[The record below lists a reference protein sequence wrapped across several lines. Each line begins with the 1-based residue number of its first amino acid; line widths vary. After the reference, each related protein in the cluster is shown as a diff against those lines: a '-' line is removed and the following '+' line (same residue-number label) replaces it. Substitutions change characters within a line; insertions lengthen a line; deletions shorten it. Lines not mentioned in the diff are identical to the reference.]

1 MLERQHQKEIER
13 AVIELLEDYDL
24 AKYPISVAAAA
35 EALQVKIVPYST
47 LDSQVQNMAFDVSS
61 DAFTIAD
68 AEYNST
74 TLAVND
80 VSGSNYNRA
89 RFSGAHEL
97 AHIFL
102 GHNEKSPHKEDEA
115 DYFAGYLL
123 APHPLILTMPKD
135 AVVAD
140 RFGVSGQCASYAI
153 DQANRRRRES
163 PLWEPHE
170 QWLVNNAIWRGGGLI
185 GRA

>member
-1 MLERQHQKEIER
+1 MLERQRQKEIER

-24 AKYPISVAAAA
+24 AKYPISVGAVA
-35 EALQVKIVPYST
+35 EALKVRVVPYST
-47 LDSQVQNMAFDVSS
+47 LDSHTQNMAFSVSN

-68 AEYNST
+68 AEYSLT

-80 VSGSNYNRA
+80 VSGSNYNRT

-102 GHNEKSPHKEDEA
+102 GHNEKSPCREEEA

-123 APHPLILTMPKD
+123 APHPLILTLPKD
-135 AVVAD
+135 AAVAE
-140 RFGVSGQCASYAI
+140 RFGISGQCASFDI
-153 DQANRRRRES
+153 DQANRRCKES
-163 PLWEPHE
+163 SFWEPHE
-170 QWLVNNAIWRGGGLI
+170 QWLVNNAVWRGGGLI